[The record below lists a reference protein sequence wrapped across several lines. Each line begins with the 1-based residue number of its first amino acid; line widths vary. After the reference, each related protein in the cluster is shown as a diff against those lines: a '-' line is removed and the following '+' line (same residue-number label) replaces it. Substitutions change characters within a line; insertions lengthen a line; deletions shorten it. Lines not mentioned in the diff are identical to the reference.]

1 AAFYLREINNPN
13 IILPEV
19 AEPEAHVWHL
29 FVVRSSHRDAL
40 VKHLSE
46 HGIQTQVH
54 YPIAPHKQQAYKEFS
69 HLSLPL
75 TEQLQ
80 NEVLSLPMSPYLSEQ
95 ERSVVV
101 DAVNSFEV

>member
-1 AAFYLREINNPN
+1 
-13 IILPEV
+13 
-19 AEPEAHVWHL
+19 
-29 FVVRSSHRDAL
+29 
-40 VKHLSE
+40 
-46 HGIQTQVH
+46 
-54 YPIAPHKQQAYKEFS
+54 
-69 HLSLPL
+69 LPL

>member
-1 AAFYLREINNPN
+1 
-13 IILPEV
+13 
-19 AEPEAHVWHL
+19 
-29 FVVRSSHRDAL
+29 
-40 VKHLSE
+40 KHLSE

-80 NEVLSLPMSPYLSEQ
+80 NEVLSLPMSPYLSEDESQ
-95 ERSVVV
+95 KVV
-101 DAVNSFEV
+101 DAINSFKVEQ

>member
-1 AAFYLREINNPN
+1 
-13 IILPEV
+13 
-19 AEPEAHVWHL
+19 
-29 FVVRSSHRDAL
+29 L

-46 HGIQTQVH
+46 HDVQTQVH

-95 ERSVVV
+95 ERNVVV
-101 DAVNSFEV
+101 DAVNSFSL

>member
-1 AAFYLREINNPN
+1 
-13 IILPEV
+13 
-19 AEPEAHVWHL
+19 
-29 FVVRSSHRDAL
+29 
-40 VKHLSE
+40 
-46 HGIQTQVH
+46 H

-95 ERSVVV
+95 ERTAVVE
-101 DAVNSFEV
+101 AINNFKS